1 MFYAVF
7 VIIIFINIMIII
19 IIKICKELSWFFLSL
34 PTKPYF
40 RVTLSPHKPYFT
52 VTPSKEVCKGMR
64 LLLFGGEKNKPFLK
78 KKAAFFFK
86 FSICFSWR
94 IYIFFS
100 LHLPFS
106 LPLPLLI

>member
-1 MFYAVF
+1 MFYTVF

-19 IIKICKELSWFFLSL
+19 IIKICKELSWFFLSP

-52 VTPSKEVCKGMR
+52 VTPSEEVCKGMR

-78 KKAAFFFK
+78 KRAAFFF
-86 FSICFSWR
+86 
-94 IYIFFS
+94 
-100 LHLPFS
+100 
-106 LPLPLLI
+106 